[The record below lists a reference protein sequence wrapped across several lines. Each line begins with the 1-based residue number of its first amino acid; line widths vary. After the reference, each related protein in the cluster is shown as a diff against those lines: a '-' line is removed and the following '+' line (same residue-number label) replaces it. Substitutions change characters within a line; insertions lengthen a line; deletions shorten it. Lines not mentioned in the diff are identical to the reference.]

1 MFDIRTS
8 FHIVGIVPVSFEDM
22 KTIIFSILEQI
33 QQVLVEALTSHLIS
47 PSMTPLVQA
56 LEEEYDQKFSATT
69 HTTHP
74 FQRVSEGTSFS
85 NF

>member
-1 MFDIRTS
+1 M
-8 FHIVGIVPVSFEDM
+8 SFEDM

-33 QQVLVEALTSHLIS
+33 QQVLVEAIKSHLIS
-47 PSMTPLVQA
+47 LSMTPLVQP

-69 HTTHP
+69 HTTYP

>member
-1 MFDIRTS
+1 M
-8 FHIVGIVPVSFEDM
+8 SFEDM

-33 QQVLVEALTSHLIS
+33 QQVLVEAIKSHLIS
-47 PSMTPLVQA
+47 LSMIPLVQPP
-56 LEEEYDQKFSATT
+56 EEEYDQKFSATT

>member
-1 MFDIRTS
+1 M
-8 FHIVGIVPVSFEDM
+8 SFEDM

-33 QQVLVEALTSHLIS
+33 QQVLVEAIKSHLIS
-47 PSMTPLVQA
+47 LSMTPLVQP

-69 HTTHP
+69 HTIHP

>member
-1 MFDIRTS
+1 M
-8 FHIVGIVPVSFEDM
+8 SFEDM

-33 QQVLVEALTSHLIS
+33 QQVLVEAIKSHLIS
-47 PSMTPLVQA
+47 LSMTPLVQP

-74 FQRVSEGTSFS
+74 FQRVSEGTTFS